1 MKEVNL
7 FPYETFGF
15 RLEHKDDGKVCWFL
29 CQEHLDKYIERHNL
43 KPKEI
48 KLDYKDGKPNRTR
61 KTHKRNLEQKS
72 QPKSNR
78 SASPVRKRGTR
89 MDSNRN
95 TSSNDKT
102 SGRKRKGMGKK

>member
-15 RLEHKDDGKVCWFL
+15 RLEHKDDGKVCWFS
-29 CQEHLDKYIERHNL
+29 CQEHLNKYIERHKLNSR
-43 KPKEI
+43 EI

-78 SASPVRKRGTR
+78 SASPVRKRGTH

-102 SGRKRKGMGKK
+102 SGRKRKGMDKK